1 MYRPSALA
9 TRLLARLGLSVVLV
23 VVAACSSGAGNTD
36 APGRLRVVATTTVFA
51 DLVRQIGGPA
61 VTVESLVPKGGEVH
75 TFDPT
80 PADAVRLAEAEVVIA
95 NGLGLDDWLTDLVAD
110 AGSDA
115 AVVRLGDGLEGV
127 EYLAAEADGDAT
139 VNPHLWLNVGNA
151 RAYAA
156 RIATALATADPA
168 GEAAYRS
175 GGASLDARLAAL
187 DAEIRTA
194 VSAIPAANR
203 RVVSFHEAFPYFAAA
218 YDLEIVGVIVDAPG
232 QDPSAGE
239 IAAVVDAIRESG
251 ARAVLAEAQFNA
263 DLADTVA
270 TEAGVTVVRDL
281 YTDSLGDAPVDTY
294 EGMMRWNA
302 DRIVEALR

>member
-1 MYRPSALA
+1 MHQPRAIGTQP
-9 TRLLARLGLSVVLV
+9 LARLGLSVVLV
-23 VVAACSSGAGNTD
+23 VAAACAPGAGRTV
-36 APGRLRVVATTTVFA
+36 GTGQVRVVATTTVFA
-51 DLVRQIGGPA
+51 DLVRGVGGPA

-80 PADAVRLAEAEVVIA
+80 PADAVRLAEADVVIA

-115 AVVRLGDGLEGV
+115 TVVRLGEGLDGV
-127 EYLAAEADGDAT
+127 EYLAGNGDEA
-139 VNPHLWLNVGNA
+139 VNPHLWLDVGNA
-151 RAYAA
+151 RAYAD

-168 GEAAYRS
+168 GEAAYRT
-175 GGASLDARLAAL
+175 GAASYDARLAGL
-187 DAEIRTA
+187 DDEIRTGLA
-194 VSAIPAANR
+194 QIPAANR

-239 IAAVVDAIRESG
+239 IAEVVDAIRESG
-251 ARAVLAEAQFNA
+251 ARAVFAEAQFNA

-281 YTDSLGDAPVDTY
+281 YTDSLGDAPADTY

-302 DRIVEALR
+302 QRIVEALR